1 MKSYSIVL
9 FAVVTL
15 SAFCQTGC
23 TSDPY
28 THFED
33 SAEEQIQRLKQVNDS
48 LNNAIVVRDTSV
60 ICQMLKNSHDA
71 GVSIRNVSR
80 DAVRDQLQHEYGFAE
95 LRLAGLGYNLHGDTA
110 ETVNTIWI
118 HLTGESPSGHVD
130 TSATLSTYNYWVLQR
145 DKWYLLRWEMRELDR
160 YSSFRQH
167 AAGQSVR

>member
-1 MKSYSIVL
+1 
-9 FAVVTL
+9 
-15 SAFCQTGC
+15 
-23 TSDPY
+23 
-28 THFED
+28 
-33 SAEEQIQRLKQVNDS
+33 
-48 LNNAIVVRDTSV
+48 
-60 ICQMLKNSHDA
+60 
-71 GVSIRNVSR
+71 VSIRNVSR